1 MRSSSRGKFSLTTL
15 LSVLLVASQ
24 AASVRAQQSQK
35 PSQNVQEEVVKVDTA
50 LVQLHAVVTDRKGQ
64 VVGNLR
70 QEDFTVTENGAPQE
84 IKFFSLENAPSRRA
98 ANANTADNAVPSA
111 PAAPAPHR
119 AVPARTVVLFVDT
132 LHLSTQ
138 SLMRAKQQ
146 LRQFVDQQLTD
157 EDMAAVVTPT
167 GSLGLLQQFMRDRAR
182 LKYAIDRITPFQ
194 PKASLFTPYLA
205 AQVLSNDPKAI
216 GVAIQI
222 LEVEEN
228 YQPFNAE
235 ADKNYATG
243 RAQEILG
250 EEENFRRASL
260 LTLKAVSE
268 RLAALKGQR
277 MIAFVSDGFTLYDGG
292 GGSDTQ
298 DLRAATSRASRAGVL
313 IYTFNAKGLS
323 TPVESQA
330 SSQIPLNAIDFSDY
344 MNRSENDQK
353 DVLRVIA
360 DETGARAFIN
370 RNDLGNSLG
379 DMLEENR
386 VYYTLAYYPQ
396 EDKDQKKFRKIKV
409 QVKNHPEYTVRV
421 QSGYQPAE
429 EQKEKAA
436 ATPQQALFDAM
447 VAPLPA
453 TGVGVTASANFL
465 VRDGDDAQA
474 SLQIHINGD
483 TFEYPAQGQNRLLDC
498 ELAVVVFDQQGKIAD
513 SSSEEI
519 KGTFTPAQ
527 FESARRN
534 GFRYEKRLS
543 LKPGLYQVRVGVREA
558 GSGIIGTAN
567 SWLEVPDLGNRKP
580 AVSGLFLGQGR
591 EQNAPGS
598 GDKQAARLKPVT
610 GQTAFKKGDVVSYRF
625 VVYNVAAAE
634 GQLKVEVMQ
643 GDTPVYSGDWQPLSS
658 RVVRSDGKGVEVGG
672 QLRATLPPGLY
683 TLRVSVKD
691 SHSKKPLQQ
700 SVDFE
705 VSP

>member
-1 MRSSSRGKFSLTTL
+1 LGI
-15 LSVLLVASQ
+15 LLVAPQ
-24 AASVRAQQSQK
+24 AASLRAQQSQK
-35 PSQNVQEEVVKVDTA
+35 PSSNEQEEVVKVDTA

-64 VVGNLR
+64 VVGNLK
-70 QEDFTVTENGAPQE
+70 QEDFAVTENGAPQE

-98 ANANTADNAVPSA
+98 ATAKTADSAVPSAA
-111 PAAPAPHR
+111 PAAPAARR
-119 AVPARTVVLFVDT
+119 AAPARAVVLFVDT
-132 LHLSTQ
+132 LHLSIQ

-167 GSLGLLQQFMRDRAR
+167 GSLGILQQFMRDRAR

-205 AQVLSNDPKAI
+205 AQVLSDDPKAL
-216 GVAIQI
+216 GVALQI

-228 YQPFNAE
+228 YQPFDAE

-243 RAQEILG
+243 RAREILG
-250 EEENFRRASL
+250 EEENYRRASL

-292 GGSDTQ
+292 NGSDTQ

-344 MNRSENDQK
+344 MSRSENDQK

-429 EQKEKAA
+429 EPKEKAA

-465 VRDGDDAQA
+465 VRGGDDAQA
-474 SLQIHINGD
+474 TLQIHINGD

-498 ELAVVVFDQQGKIAD
+498 ELAVVVFDRQGKIVD

-519 KGTFTPAQ
+519 KGAFTPAQ

-580 AVSGLFLGQGR
+580 AMSGIFLGQGR
-591 EQNAPGS
+591 EQSAPGS
-598 GDKQAARLKPVT
+598 GDKQAARLKPVA
-610 GQTAFKKGDVVSYRF
+610 GQAAFKNGDVVSYRF
-625 VVYNVAAAE
+625 AVYNVAPTD
-634 GQLKVEVMQ
+634 GQLKVEVVQ

-672 QLRATLPPGLY
+672 QFRATLPPGLY

-691 SHSKKPLQQ
+691 SHSKKPIQQ